1 MVEAHQDAPKYTL
14 RHIKAY
20 KRGTQQDKRRH
31 IETQNEVHSK
41 EKLGALK
48 HKSVP
53 TLYKLLFLSHCYIKC
68 PFLDL
73 GASFG
78 QFSSNGIS
86 FHHELIFAMGLE
98 F

>member
-31 IETQNEVHSK
+31 IEAHSNEN
-41 EKLGALK
+41 LGALK

-53 TLYKLLFLSHCYIKC
+53 TLYKLLFLS
-68 PFLDL
+68 
-73 GASFG
+73 
-78 QFSSNGIS
+78 
-86 FHHELIFAMGLE
+86 
-98 F
+98 